1 MATLPRVETTAQRT
15 APSQSAQGRRSRDR
29 PPFELIESKL
39 HPPWLRPGIV
49 GRTELVER
57 LLAAPA
63 GAVVCVVAPPGY
75 GKTTLLAQWAQ
86 RKGDRVGWVTVD
98 PHDNDPA
105 VLLTYLAVA
114 LDRIARIDPG
124 IFKLLASPASHVAPT
139 VVPRLAAA
147 MSATTEPVTL
157 VLDHVGFLDNRQC
170 LDALEQLAV
179 QLAGGSQLALASRTR
194 PRLPYSRLRSQGRLL
209 EVGAADLAMDL
220 GEARALLKGAE
231 ARLTADQATQLHHRT
246 EGWPVGLYLAALALQ
261 AADPA
266 PNRPDAGMG
275 FAGDDRFIVD
285 YLNSEL
291 LSRLPTRQVSFLT
304 RTAVLDRM
312 CGPLCDAV
320 LDRTGSAKVLESL
333 AGSNLLL
340 VPLDRR
346 REWYRYHHLFRD
358 LLRAELVRRQPALV
372 PELHRRAAAWC
383 EANGLEET
391 AIDHAHAA
399 GDVGQVARLV
409 LKVMQPAWA
418 SGRVD
423 TVLRWMEWFEREQLM
438 ERYPAVAVHGALIF
452 ALLGRA
458 TRAEQW
464 AAAAE
469 RGTPQGRLPD
479 GSTMESYLAY
489 LRAILC
495 RDGIAQMRRDARIA
509 WDGLSP
515 LSPYRA
521 TMLHTEALAFLLD
534 ANPGR
539 ADAVFA
545 RAFDAATEAGAPPLA
560 AVVLAERGIIAA
572 NRDDWAEATAL
583 ADRALELIR
592 GGRFDAYWT
601 SALVYAWAAR
611 AALHR
616 GDLDAARE
624 HLGRA
629 AGLRPLLTHA
639 LPVVSVQALLDLA
652 RAYIALGDP
661 DGAHA
666 VLRQADDIFQQ
677 RPNLGVL
684 PTQAGELRA
693 RLATMRRTGLGAS
706 SLSAAELRLLP
717 LLATHLSFRE
727 IGQRL
732 FVTQNTVKTQAISI
746 YRKLGVSSRSDA
758 VQHAQQL
765 GLLGR

>member
-1 MATLPRVETTAQRT
+1 LAED
-15 APSQSAQGRRSRDR
+15 RRSRDR
-29 PPFELIESKL
+29 SSFELIESKL

-49 GRTELVER
+49 ARTDLVER

-63 GAVVCVVAPPGY
+63 GAVVCLVAPPGY

-86 RKGDRVGWVTVD
+86 RRGDRAGWVTVE

-105 VLLTYLAVA
+105 VLLTYLAEA
-114 LDRIARIDPG
+114 LDRITPLDPD
-124 IFKLLASPASHVAPT
+124 IFPILASPATQVPAA

-147 MSATTEPVTL
+147 MSTPTEPILL
-157 VLDHVGFLDNRQC
+157 VVDHVELLDNRQC
-170 LDALEQLAV
+170 LDALAQLAA
-179 QLAGGSQLALASRTR
+179 QLSGGSQLALASRTR
-194 PRLPYSRLRSQGRLL
+194 PRLPLGRLRGQGRLMEL
-209 EVGAADLAMDL
+209 GAAELAMDPR
-220 GEARALLKGAE
+220 EARALLEGTEVGLATAQAAE
-231 ARLTADQATQLHHRT
+231 LHRRT
-246 EGWPVGLYLAALALQ
+246 EGWPAGLYLAALALQ
-261 AADPA
+261 GPGTA
-266 PNRPDAGMG
+266 PDTPDAEVA

-291 LSRLPTRQVSFLT
+291 LSRLPSGQVSFLT
-304 RTAVLDRM
+304 RTAVLDRI

-320 LDRTGSAKVLESL
+320 LDTTGSAEVLETL

-346 REWYRYHHLFRD
+346 REWYRYHQLFRD
-358 LLRAELVRRQPALV
+358 LLRAELERREPELI

-391 AIDHAHAA
+391 AIDHARAA
-399 GDVGQVARLV
+399 GDGDQVARLV
-409 LKVMQPAWA
+409 LQAMQPVWA

-423 TVLRWMEWFEREQLM
+423 TVLRWMQWFEREQLM

-458 TRAEQW
+458 TKAEQW
-464 AAAAE
+464 AVAAE
-469 RGTPQGRLPD
+469 RASADGRLPEGRLPD

-495 RDGIAQMRRDARIA
+495 RDGVAEMRHDAQLAGE
-509 WDGLSP
+509 GLSP

-521 TMLHTEALAFLLD
+521 TMLHTEALSFLLTGD
-534 ANPGR
+534 PER
-539 ADAVFA
+539 ADVVFTRAVE
-545 RAFDAATEAGAPPLA
+545 AATEAGAPPLA

-572 NRDDWAEATAL
+572 GRDDWAEAVAL
-583 ADRALELIR
+583 ADRALAIIR
-592 GGRFDAYWT
+592 GGAFDAYWT

-616 GDLDAARE
+616 GDLEGARQ
-624 HLGRA
+624 HLTRA

-639 LPVVSVQALLDLA
+639 LPVVSVQALLELA

-666 VLRQADDIFQQ
+666 VLRQAGDIFQQ
-677 RPNLGVL
+677 RPDLGVL
-684 PTQAGELRA
+684 PAQADELRA
-693 RLATMRRTGLGAS
+693 RLATMSTTGLGAS
-706 SLSAAELRLLP
+706 SLTTAELRLLP
-717 LLATHLSFRE
+717 FFTTHLTFRE
-727 IGQRL
+727 IADRL
-732 FVTQNTVKTQAISI
+732 YLSANTVKSEAMSI
-746 YRKLGVSSRSDA
+746 YRKLGVSSRSEA
-758 VQHAQQL
+758 VHQAQQI